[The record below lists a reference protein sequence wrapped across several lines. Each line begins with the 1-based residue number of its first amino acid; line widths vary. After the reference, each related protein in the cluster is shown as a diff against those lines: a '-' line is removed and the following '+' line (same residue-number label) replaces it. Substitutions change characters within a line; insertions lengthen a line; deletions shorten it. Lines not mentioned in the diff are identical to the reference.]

1 MEWING
7 AIYILKRATAI
18 IYALIC
24 LMALLLSRGEVCA
37 QENTTAAFTR
47 FKMPQYD
54 TQGKL
59 KFIIYGSSGHMAGV
73 SIFLNDLLVDLLEDN
88 IKDIDDVGDLDKVEI
103 YDINEDTAKVI
114 EFWSHLPHTQA
125 LIYSLDAV
133 YNRTSQ
139 TLNSD
144 KKLKFRSRF
153 VDVDGVGFDG
163 SYFSGELH
171 IRSKVKVVIR
181 SGFMDK
187 SKDDKNAKKQ

>member
-1 MEWING
+1 V
-7 AIYILKRATAI
+7 KRATAI
-18 IYALIC
+18 TYALIC
-24 LMALLLSRGEVCA
+24 LTALMLASGEVCA

-54 TQGKL
+54 DQGKL

-73 SIFLNDLLVDLLEDN
+73 NIFLNDLLVDLLENN
-88 IKDIDDVGDLDKVEI
+88 IKDIDEVMDLDKVEI
-103 YDINEDTAKVI
+103 YDIDEDTIKII
-114 EFWSHLPHTQA
+114 EFWSRLPHTQA

-171 IRSKVKVVIR
+171 IRSKVKMIIR

-187 SKDDKNAKKQ
+187 SKNDKKVKKQ